1 MTGPLNPRI
10 ARRLAADRGELVPTT
25 EDNLRIAAENKAHDV
40 QSIAAAPDPV
50 LTDWRDVAASVD
62 EPTWQRILA
71 DLAPATRAECER
83 IRPPEAR
90 PDVTASRRDALRRL
104 GRANTTNPLVRP
116 KP

>member
-10 ARRLAADRGELVPTT
+10 ARRLAADRGEFVPTT
-25 EDNLRIAAENKAHDV
+25 EDNLRIAAENKAHDA

-62 EPTWQRILA
+62 ESTWQRILT
-71 DLAPATRAECER
+71 DLSPVTRAECER
-83 IRPPEAR
+83 IHPPAPLPGAEVRQA
-90 PDVTASRRDALRRL
+90 AALRRL
-104 GRANTTNPLVRP
+104 ARANTTNPLVRP

>member
-1 MTGPLNPRI
+1 MTGPLSQRI
-10 ARRLAADRGELVPTT
+10 ARRLAADRGEFVPTT
-25 EDNLRIAAENKAHDV
+25 EDNLRIAAENKAHDA

-71 DLAPATRAECER
+71 DLAPASRAECER
-83 IRPPEAR
+83 IRPPELR
-90 PDVTASRRDALRRL
+90 PDVAASRRDVLRRL
-104 GRANTTNPLVRP
+104 ARANTTNPHARR